1 MARKTKVEMA
11 DGIPEELRRRVIS
24 EHGDW
29 YGFRMILI
37 GNYYSGELFA
47 TLQKRFGLLRDDF
60 VILANLSDYGPM
72 TANVICAMSG
82 RPKNSISR
90 GVIKL
95 TRNGLVETE
104 IDQTDRRHVIL
115 TVTPEGRRLFEEVI
129 VLFRNRE
136 EHMFGC
142 LTNQEI
148 TSLDTI
154 LSKVLDSWHRQ

>member
-1 MARKTKVEMA
+1 MAGTTG
-11 DGIPEELRRRVIS
+11 GIPEELRRHVIS

-47 TLQKRFGLLRDDF
+47 ALQKQFGLLRDEF
-60 VILANLSDYGPM
+60 VILGNLNDYGAM

-95 TRNGLVETE
+95 TRNGLIETE
-104 IDQTDRRHVIL
+104 IDPADRRHVIL
-115 TVTPEGRRLFEEVI
+115 TITPEGRSLYAQAI
-129 VLFRNRE
+129 ALFRTRE
-136 EHMFGC
+136 ELMFGC
-142 LTNQEI
+142 LTDREI
-148 TSLDTI
+148 RSLDAI
-154 LSKVLDSWHRQ
+154 LGKVLSHWHHR

>member
-1 MARKTKVEMA
+1 MARKTKAEA
-11 DGIPEELRRRVIS
+11 AGIPEELRRRVLA

-60 VILANLSDYGPM
+60 VILANLSDYGSM

-95 TRNGLVETE
+95 AGKGLIETE
-104 IDQTDRRHVIL
+104 VDQADRRHVIL

-136 EHMFGC
+136 RHMFGC
-142 LTNQEI
+142 LSSQEI
-148 TSLDTI
+148 AALDTI
-154 LSKVLDSWHRQ
+154 LSKILDGWHRP

>member
-1 MARKTKVEMA
+1 MAGKAKAEVA
-11 DGIPEELRRRVIS
+11 IPEELRRRVIS

-47 TLQKRFGLLRDDF
+47 TLQKKLGLLRDDF
-60 VILANLSDYGPM
+60 VILAHLSDYGSM

-95 TRNGLVETE
+95 TRKGLIETE
-104 IDQTDRRHVIL
+104 VDRTDRRHVIL

-129 VLFRNRE
+129 VLFRDRE
-136 EHMFGC
+136 KRMFGC
-142 LTNQEI
+142 LTGQEI
-148 TSLDTI
+148 TSLDAI
-154 LSKVLDSWHRQ
+154 LSKILDSWHRP